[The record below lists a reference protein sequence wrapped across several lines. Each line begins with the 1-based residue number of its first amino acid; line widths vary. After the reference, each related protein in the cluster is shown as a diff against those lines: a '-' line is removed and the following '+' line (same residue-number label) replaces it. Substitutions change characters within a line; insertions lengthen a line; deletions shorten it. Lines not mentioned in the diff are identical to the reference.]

1 MSSRVSPYFAGLDA
15 LRIFAALSVLAYHV
29 MGRNAWA
36 DVPTSGPLAWIRC
49 GWVGVDVFFAI
60 SGLVVGQ
67 SALAR
72 FRREGPAFRRAFAR
86 QRWARIA
93 PLYLL
98 TGLACW
104 LLLPPRPA
112 GIEAVF
118 QIATHLA
125 FLHNLWPATIVS
137 INPPSWSL
145 AVEMQLYALL
155 MLATPWLARQGAL
168 RVAAASVVFAL
179 AYRVAAYALLRAVGV
194 DDAGLWAHAIAQT
207 PGLLDSFGLGV
218 AASMALARAQPP
230 RPGAPACLLLIG
242 LGLAVLL
249 LLGLETS
256 RRMLAQA
263 LWNEPVYALVMRS
276 GVALGAASLVFGC
289 ALLPLRSATR
299 GAAALR
305 LGGHLSYG
313 VYLWH
318 FLVFSELG
326 KVEHLG
332 AWGLLAAVTAATL
345 LLSWCTW
352 ITLERPVLRR
362 VQRPPIN

>member
-1 MSSRVSPYFAGLDA
+1 MSSRVAPYFAGLDG
-15 LRIFAALSVLAYHV
+15 LRIFAALSVLSYHV

-72 FRREGPAFRRAFAR
+72 FRREGTAFRSAFAR

-104 LLLPPRPA
+104 LLLPPRPVGVDA
-112 GIEAVF
+112 LF
-118 QIATHLA
+118 QLAAHLA

-168 RVAAASVVFAL
+168 RVAAASVAIAL
-179 AYRVAAYALLRAVGV
+179 AYRVAAYALLRAAGV
-194 DDAGLWAHAIAQT
+194 DDSGLWAHAIAQT

-218 AASMALARAQPP
+218 AASIALARPQPP
-230 RPGAPACLLLIG
+230 RPGAAACLLLMAVG
-242 LGLAVLL
+242 LSVLL

-276 GVALGAASLVFGC
+276 GVALGAASLAFGC
-289 ALLPLRSATR
+289 ALLPLRSGTR
-299 GAAALR
+299 STAVLR

-318 FLVFSELG
+318 FLVFTELG
-326 KVEHLG
+326 RVDGLG

-352 ITLERPVLRR
+352 IALERPVLRH
-362 VQRPPIN
+362 VQREA